1 MKKGIGDN
9 MLQANYG
16 ELDQEAKEI
25 NQAANDYIKAVNDL
39 YKVVDDLQSA
49 WEGADNLNFVNT
61 VNGYKTDI
69 TDLGKIVNNYAN
81 FLDKSVEVISNTQQD
96 ISDAAGRL

>member
-1 MKKGIGDN
+1 

-16 ELDQEAKEI
+16 ELDQEAKQL

-39 YKVVDDLQSA
+39 YKIVDLQSA

-69 TDLGKIVNNYAN
+69 TDLGKIVNNYAI

-96 ISDAAGRL
+96 ISDAAGRLGG

>member
-1 MKKGIGDN
+1 

-39 YKVVDDLQSA
+39 YKIVDLQSA

-69 TDLGKIVNNYAN
+69 TDLGKIVNNYAI

-96 ISDAAGRL
+96 ISDAAGRLGG